1 MDETYYLMNP
11 WWEGRRPEAGVPR
24 PEYLSHLRAALARKQ
39 IELVIGGRRVG
50 KTTLARQLVL
60 RCLDEGIAPHDIL
73 YLALDH
79 PRLAGTR
86 LAEHLRAFRAL
97 FSHARER
104 KLWLVFDEVQ
114 ESPDWEVE
122 LKALYDLENV
132 KLVCTGSTAA
142 LLASQGGKLTGRQAL
157 LTVYPLSFREFLR
170 FRGYQFSRAE
180 EYRYVAAAEEY
191 LGTGG
196 YPEYVLQPDDMYL
209 AQLVQDIVARDLVR
223 LGRLRRPELA
233 LDLLRLLA
241 AGTGTRTSY
250 LRLSRALGVSVDT
263 VKEYTSYLAQAFLVH
278 TLEKWTTSYTE
289 RVHAPRKVYLLDTGI
304 KSLFT
309 GAGDFGAKAETA
321 VLGDFLR
328 GDASCGYYAES
339 QREVDFVSGPPEA
352 PEAVEVKYENTFD
365 WEDRR
370 YAGVRL
376 FLRRFP
382 GCRRVTVVTRD
393 ASGEVTAGS
402 TPVTAVPLWR
412 YLMRE

>member
-1 MDETYYLMNP
+1 
-11 WWEGRRPEAGVPR
+11 
-24 PEYLSHLRAALARKQ
+24 
-39 IELVIGGRRVG
+39 
-50 KTTLARQLVL
+50 
-60 RCLDEGIAPHDIL
+60 
-73 YLALDH
+73 
-79 PRLAGTR
+79 
-86 LAEHLRAFRAL
+86 
-97 FSHARER
+97 
-104 KLWLVFDEVQ
+104 
-114 ESPDWEVE
+114 
-122 LKALYDLENV
+122 
-132 KLVCTGSTAA
+132 
-142 LLASQGGKLTGRQAL
+142 
-157 LTVYPLSFREFLR
+157 
-170 FRGYQFSRAE
+170 
-180 EYRYVAAAEEY
+180 
-191 LGTGG
+191 
-196 YPEYVLQPDDMYL
+196 MYL

-278 TLEKWTTSYTE
+278 ALEKWTTSHTE

-321 VLGDFLR
+321 VFGDFLR
-328 GDASCGYYAES
+328 RDASCGYYAES
-339 QREVDFVSGPPEA
+339 QREVDFVSGPPDA
-352 PEAVEVKYENTFD
+352 PEVVEVKYEGTFD
-365 WEDRR
+365 WDDRR

-382 GCRRVTVVTRD
+382 ACRRVTVVTRD
-393 ASGEVTAGS
+393 ASGEVSAGS